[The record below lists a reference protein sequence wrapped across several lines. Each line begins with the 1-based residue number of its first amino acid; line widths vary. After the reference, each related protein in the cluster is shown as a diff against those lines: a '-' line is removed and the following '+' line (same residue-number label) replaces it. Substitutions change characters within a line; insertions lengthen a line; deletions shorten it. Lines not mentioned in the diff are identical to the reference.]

1 MRILVSN
8 DDGIYSF
15 GLAVLAGVAQEFGE
29 VCVAAPDVERS
40 SSGHAITASHP
51 LTYRPTVLGGLEA
64 YRVNG
69 TPADCVALG
78 MHQWQP
84 VDVVLSGLNVGL
96 NLGHAVWH
104 SGTLAAAKQAAL
116 LGARGIAFSAP
127 AGAEPDFERYRPWLR
142 RVLQTLLHDTPAL
155 PLVNVNLARE
165 PRGMLWTRASM
176 QAYEGR
182 IVPAQDPLGHDVYWF
197 SVSPVDAATE
207 GTDRWAVEQQWV
219 SITPLTLNVTDES
232 YLGRVR
238 ETHPL
243 DTHVASHVSPPVS
256 SSEEAQTVRAD
267 EAAAAVGTAP
277 DATTA
282 RVASVPDRSPS
293 RH

>member
-1 MRILVSN
+1 M
-8 DDGIYSF
+8 
-15 GLAVLAGVAQEFGE
+15 
-29 VCVAAPDVERS
+29 
-40 SSGHAITASHP
+40 
-51 LTYRPTVLGGLEA
+51 LGDLEA

-78 MHQWQP
+78 MHHWQD

-116 LGARGIAFSAP
+116 LGARGIALSAP
-127 AGAEPDFERYRPWLR
+127 AGAEPDFEQYRPWLR
-142 RVLQTLLHDTPAL
+142 RVLQTLLHDTPAV

-165 PRGMLWTRASM
+165 PRGLLWTRASM
-176 QAYEGR
+176 QAYDGR

-219 SITPLTLNVTDES
+219 SITPLTLNVTDET
-232 YLGRVR
+232 YLDQVR

-243 DTHVASHVSPPVS
+243 DTHVASRVSPPVS
-256 SSEEAQTVRAD
+256 SSEAASTVRAD

-277 DATTA
+277 EPA
-282 RVASVPDRSPS
+282 RAAGDSGPAAPPDR
-293 RH
+293 R